1 MRFTQDAYFTVL
13 TSFVLFTVASAHAA
27 DTTYVLTP
35 GEGNPYGFSGTVVLD
50 TSSSRDGSTADVV
63 SLTLSGETGSVTG
76 CLALA
81 PGNVGMLEPDA
92 TQIMRLA
99 LHDASF
105 SEQAGAAAAEV
116 VQATPLDPPA
126 TDLTDVPDTGAG
138 SPLAEP
144 GREHRTHAPHCQ
156 FYCFPPPFFV
166 CFRASN
172 DGTMGRRLRL

>member
-76 CLALA
+76 SLALA

-144 GREHRTHAPHCQ
+144 ETRTPDTCATLSILLFSSAVLCLFSRLQRRDH
-156 FYCFPPPFFV
+156 
-166 CFRASN
+166 
-172 DGTMGRRLRL
+172 GTSS